1 MNRGCVQRA
10 DILPPHA
17 DCTYGVTVIRRVASL
32 GLPNLT
38 FSGEPADTHNTIDV
52 IRRLM
57 TDSRR
62 SVEETNKVTTAL
74 PARRA
79 WDGCSLVRR

>member
-1 MNRGCVQRA
+1 M
-10 DILPPHA
+10 
-17 DCTYGVTVIRRVASL
+17 